1 MSINLIVTNIVTFEL
16 FCKNP
21 KKYLRL
27 GNKSGIVE
35 IKKNKPIMY
44 VVSAKLLNKLV
55 SITYK
60 EYFSESVIESKKLL
74 IDFEKKKSIPFFA
87 VEKKFKMYDEWV
99 PDDNFLKKSLI
110 WGIHLVTPVTESELS
125 FFVSYWKVEGR
136 YFYHIQWQQKLAK
149 SLDYSRNKSFL
160 SNKKEKNIFEKESYL
175 SNEVP
180 IGFREK

>member
-1 MSINLIVTNIVTFEL
+1 MSINLIVSNIVTFEL
-16 FCKNP
+16 FCKDP

-27 GNKSGIVE
+27 GNESGIVE

-44 VVSAKLLNKLV
+44 VVSASLLNKLV

-60 EYFSESVIESKKLL
+60 EYFSESVRNSKKLL
-74 IDFEKKKSIPFFA
+74 IDFEKKKSVPFFT

-99 PDDNFLKKSLI
+99 PDDNFIKKSLI
-110 WGIHLVTPVTESELS
+110 WGINLITPVTESELS
-125 FFVSYWKVEGR
+125 FFVSYWKAEGR
-136 YFYHIQWQQKLAK
+136 YFYHIQWQQKLAQ
-149 SLDYSRNKSFL
+149 SLDYSRNKSFIL
-160 SNKKEKNIFEKESYL
+160 EKKEKSIFEKESYL